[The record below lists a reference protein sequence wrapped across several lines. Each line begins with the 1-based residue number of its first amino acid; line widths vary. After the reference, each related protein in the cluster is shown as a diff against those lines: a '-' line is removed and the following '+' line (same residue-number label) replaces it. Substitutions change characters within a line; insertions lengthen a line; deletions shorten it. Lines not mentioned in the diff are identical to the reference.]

1 MTRRTGGEAE
11 TDTRFRILVVDDEEL
26 IRRLM
31 DQLLTAAGY
40 HVTTAIDGREGVGL
54 LEHERFDLLIS
65 DMVMPYMSGAEL
77 LAAAKRLDPELPVV
91 IMTGYPSVASA
102 KELMQ
107 EGAVD
112 YITKPFDVD
121 VVAAKVAAI
130 LGKARNDE
138 P

>member
-1 MTRRTGGEAE
+1 
-11 TDTRFRILVVDDEEL
+11 
-26 IRRLM
+26 
-31 DQLLTAAGY
+31 
-40 HVTTAIDGREGVGL
+40 
-54 LEHERFDLLIS
+54 
-65 DMVMPYMSGAEL
+65 MVMPYMSGAEL